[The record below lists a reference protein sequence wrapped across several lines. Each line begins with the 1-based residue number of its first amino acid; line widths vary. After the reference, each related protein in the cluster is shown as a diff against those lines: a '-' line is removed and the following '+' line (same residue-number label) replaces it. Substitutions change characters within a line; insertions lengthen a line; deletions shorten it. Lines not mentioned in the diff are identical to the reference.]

1 IDSLGQELPE
11 VNACGADGHCL
22 AKTRLGW
29 QTIAMKQ
36 ESPASAGGGRFKD
49 IKYLWIY
56 IILSIVLSAPVNKLL
71 QKAAYK
77 RLVSKNRNR
86 K

>member
-36 ESPASAGGGRFKD
+36 ESPASAGGGRFNF
-49 IKYLWIY
+49 L
-56 IILSIVLSAPVNKLL
+56 IVQAFTFSDSP
-71 QKAAYK
+71 
-77 RLVSKNRNR
+77 
-86 K
+86 